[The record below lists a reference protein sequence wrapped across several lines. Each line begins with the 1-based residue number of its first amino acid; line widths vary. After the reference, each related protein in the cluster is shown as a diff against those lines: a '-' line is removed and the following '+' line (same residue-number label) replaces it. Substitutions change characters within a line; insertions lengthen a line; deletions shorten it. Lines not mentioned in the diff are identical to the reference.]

1 MLWVESTYSKNYTEP
16 GILSEFPA
24 PPATRQGSPPQP
36 QECSPQERFLRHP
49 RPPRR
54 QRQVL
59 HLRKPAQAGREVR
72 HRPPALFDEDP
83 AGEPE
88 IGRASCRE
96 RVCQYV

>member
-1 MLWVESTYSKNYTEP
+1 MESTYFKNHTQS

-36 QECSPQERFLRHP
+36 QECSPHERFLRHP

-72 HRPPALFDEDP
+72 HRPPRSEEHTSELQSLMRISYAVFRLK
-83 AGEPE
+83 
-88 IGRASCRE
+88 
-96 RVCQYV
+96 QKTNH